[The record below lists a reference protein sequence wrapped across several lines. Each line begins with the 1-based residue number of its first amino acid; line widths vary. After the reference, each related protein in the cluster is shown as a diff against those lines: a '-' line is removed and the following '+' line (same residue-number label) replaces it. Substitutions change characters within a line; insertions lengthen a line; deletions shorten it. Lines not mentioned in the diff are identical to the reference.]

1 MSKAPSPRP
10 AVPASEKAPAPLRIG
25 ELARLSG
32 RSVHTIRWYEAQGL
46 MPGAARDAGGR
57 RVFNQLHA
65 DWLEL
70 MHRLRASGMSIRQ
83 MQAYARQVRAGKT
96 TLAARQQMLREH
108 RAQVEAQV
116 QELQD
121 ALALIDKKVQ
131 IYDMWIKRH
140 AGVPQESL

>member
-1 MSKAPSPRP
+1 MSRQPSSVAAKTPP
-10 AVPASEKAPAPLRIG
+10 QLRIG

-32 RSVHTIRWYEAQGL
+32 RSVYTIRWYESQGL

-57 RVFNQLHA
+57 RVFNQLHV

-83 MQAYARQVRAGKT
+83 MQAYARQVRAGKS
-96 TLAARQQMLREH
+96 TLAARQQLLREH

-116 QELQD
+116 KELRD

-131 IYDMWIKRH
+131 LYDTWLKRH
-140 AGVPQESL
+140 AGIPQESL